1 MTVELSPA
9 PRPLPML
16 LRSQLMFGGFM
27 NQFGWFFFGFGMIFA
42 RVFGGNADVEV
53 VRFWF
58 SDEKV
63 VEGTVTAV
71 EETGATMGGTEDRPG
86 TPVYR
91 IKYRYTPPEDGKERQ
106 GVSYQTGFSGS
117 SGSAVRV
124 EYLPGSLS
132 VSRVEGGRGAMFPVW
147 ALFVL
152 IFPAVGAVFVYF
164 GIRKGIRANHLL
176 SHGRLAMAKLK
187 SEEPTSMRVN
197 NRVVVKLTF
206 EFKAED
212 GSSNEVVAKTHE
224 PERLKDEEQEAVL
237 YDPYAPSYAVLK
249 DSLPGAPEI
258 TAEGQLRAGRPARG
272 LVVLIVP
279 LLTAVG
285 HAIPSFL

>member
-9 PRPLPML
+9 PRALPML
-16 LRSQLMFGGFM
+16 LRAQLLSGGFM

-42 RVFGGNADVEV
+42 RVFAGNADVGA

-58 SDEKV
+58 ADEKI

-71 EETGATMGGTEDRPG
+71 EETGASEGGSDNSPG
-86 TPVYR
+86 TPIYR
-91 IKYRYTPPEDGKERQ
+91 IKYRYAPPEDGKVRE
-106 GVSYQTGFSGS
+106 GVSYKLGFSSSTGS
-117 SGSAVRV
+117 TVRV
-124 EYLPGSLS
+124 EYLPGNPA
-132 VSRVEGGRGAMFPVW
+132 VSRIEGCRGAMFSMW

-152 IFPAVGAVFVYF
+152 IFPLVGAVFVYF

-176 SHGRLAMAKLK
+176 GHGKLAWGKLK
-187 SEEPTSMRVN
+187 SEEPTGARIN
-197 NRVVVKLTF
+197 NRVVMKLTF

-237 YDPYAPSYAVLK
+237 YDPEAPSYAVLK
-249 DSLPGAPEI
+249 DSLPGSPEI
-258 TAEGQLRAGRPARG
+258 TPEGHLRAGRPAKG
-272 LVVLIVP
+272 LVVLILP
-279 LLTAVG
+279 LLTLVG
-285 HAIPSFL
+285 HAIPSLL